1 MENSSSVSTSTATD
15 VSASSLASAI
25 QHGLAPSFA
34 PDALVA
40 SSPSV
45 GITASGSSI
54 GQVVSGATPKF
65 PLNLPINLEL
75 VLSTKGVAYVVVQ
88 TGGNPLALRVGS
100 KKLNNIITEYA
111 HAEGM
116 AQRKFD
122 IKEVNDYLIARAEIA
137 GVIKPVHYRV
147 APHPDGIVLDSGD
160 EKNTHI
166 FVTAGKVEIVSQGS
180 NTLFFRTPMSA
191 PMVMPATEG
200 NLDLLK
206 PYLNLSDVD
215 RLLLIAWL
223 SYTLAH
229 PKIST
234 SKFPILVING
244 DQGTGKTSLCNNV
257 ISALIDP
264 NLVGVQVFPKSAKD
278 LAIASQ
284 HAHVL
289 AYDNMRNFRSDMS
302 DLLCMASTGGAI
314 TNRALYTDADQHVLF
329 LHGAL
334 VLNGIH
340 GFINQA
346 DLAQRCLPIR
356 TLSLPETSR
365 KSETAMVKALEA
377 DLPAIFRGLLNLIA
391 KVFQHLPNVEVTNPE
406 RMLDFVHWLAA
417 MEKVEGI
424 PAGIFQQAYSDA
436 LRQAQMD
443 SLQEN
448 ALGAALIEFAEGL
461 NGNEWTGTPAKLHQE
476 LNDLVTS
483 GTNYSRDW
491 PQNPISL
498 SKRLNALKASLL
510 TQGIDIQFGRGKERT
525 ITIQK
530 LEGAD
535 HV

>member
-1 MENSSSVSTSTATD
+1 
-15 VSASSLASAI
+15 
-25 QHGLAPSFA
+25 
-34 PDALVA
+34 
-40 SSPSV
+40 
-45 GITASGSSI
+45 
-54 GQVVSGATPKF
+54 
-65 PLNLPINLEL
+65 LPAKLEL
-75 VLSTKGVAYVVVQ
+75 VLSPNGVAYVVVQ
-88 TGGNPLALRVGS
+88 TGGNPIAIRVGS
-100 KKLNNIITEYA
+100 KRLNNIISEFA
-111 HAEGM
+111 HDEGM
-116 AQRKFD
+116 TQRKLD

-137 GVIKPVHYRV
+137 GVIKPVSYRV
-147 APHPDGIVLDSGD
+147 APNPDGIVVDSGD

-229 PKIST
+229 PKIAT

-257 ISALIDP
+257 ISPLIDP
-264 NLVGVQVFPKSAKD
+264 NLIGVQVFPRSAKD

-284 HAHVL
+284 NAHVL
-289 AYDNMRNFRSDMS
+289 CYDNMRNFKSDMS
-302 DLLCMASTGGAI
+302 DLLCMAATGGAI
-314 TNRALYTDADQHVLF
+314 SNRALYTDADQNVLH

-356 TLSLPETSR
+356 TLTLPETNR
-365 KSETAMVKALEA
+365 KSEAAMVRDLQA
-377 DLPAIFRGLLNLIA
+377 DLPVIFRGLLDLISD
-391 KVFQHLPNVEVTNPE
+391 VFQQLPDAEVTNPE

-417 MEKVEGI
+417 MEKAHGI
-424 PAGIFQQAYSDA
+424 PAGIYQAAYSSS
-436 LRQAQMD
+436 LRQAQLD
-443 SLQEN
+443 SLMESML
-448 ALGAALIEFAEGL
+448 ASTMVEFCEGIK
-461 NGNEWTGTPAKLHQE
+461 GKEWSGTPAKLHQE

-483 GTNYSRDW
+483 GTTYSREW
-491 PQNPISL
+491 PQNPIAL
-498 SKRLNALKASLL
+498 SKRLNGLKASLL

-525 ITIQK
+525 ITIRK
-530 LEGAD
+530 EGGEHA
-535 HV
+535 